1 MPPSNNNEYNNDPV
15 LINQQY
21 KMGKIDREIRK
32 CDRIIKNI
40 VDSYPP
46 RTPVQEFDRSSDHR
60 SVYLYYLN
68 KRNAASGK
76 KRTTTLECIKEL
88 NREIEYCES
97 TIENVIES
105 EAAGE
110 SVEEYSEE
118 HQDAY
123 NDAID
128 RRTSYFESTKQL
140 KRELQV

>member
-21 KMGKIDREIRK
+21 KMGKIDREISE
-32 CDRIIKNI
+32 CDRIIKNV

-46 RTPVQEFDRSSDHR
+46 RTPVQDYDRSSDDQG
-60 SVYLYYLN
+60 VYLYYLN
-68 KRNAASGK
+68 KRNAASRK
-76 KRTTTLECIKEL
+76 KRAVTLEFIKEL
-88 NREIEYCES
+88 NREIEYCEN
-97 TIENVIES
+97 TIEDVIES

-123 NDAID
+123 NDAVD
-128 RRTSYFESTKQL
+128 RRTSYFERTKQL
-140 KRELQV
+140 ERELQV

>member
-1 MPPSNNNEYNNDPV
+1 MPPSNNNEYNDDPV

-21 KMGKIDREIRK
+21 KMGKIDREISE

-46 RTPVQEFDRSSDHR
+46 RTPVHEFDRSSDHR

-68 KRNAASGK
+68 KRNAASEK
-76 KRTTTLECIKEL
+76 KRTVTLEFIKEL
-88 NREIEYCES
+88 NREIEYCEN
-97 TIENVIES
+97 TIEDVIES

-123 NDAID
+123 NNAID
-128 RRTSYFESTKQL
+128 RRTSYFERTKQL
-140 KRELQV
+140 ERELQL

>member
-21 KMGKIDREIRK
+21 KMGKIDREIRE

-46 RTPVQEFDRSSDHR
+46 RTPVQDYDRSSDHQG
-60 SVYLYYLN
+60 VYLYYLN
-68 KRNAASGK
+68 NRNSASEK
-76 KRTTTLECIKEL
+76 KRTVTLGFIKEL
-88 NREIEYCES
+88 NREIEYCEN
-97 TIENVIES
+97 TIEDVIES

-128 RRTSYFESTKQL
+128 RRTSYFERTKQL
-140 KRELQV
+140 ERELQV